1 MLKSCKVNKGLNGSL
16 IIPGD
21 KSISHRSLIIAS
33 LASGISEVTNILKS
47 EDVLH
52 TLKAMKNMGVK
63 IEENKNKLIIYGEGL
78 DSLKKPNKTIYL
90 GNSGTSARLLIGLLS
105 AQNFES
111 TIGGDTSLSS
121 RPMNRIIEPLLK
133 MGATINSKDGKMPVE
148 IIGKKL
154 KNISYNLLI
163 PSAQVKSGIILA
175 SLNVDG
181 KTQIIEN
188 SITRDHT
195 EIMLKSFEAD
205 IDIKKEDERKIITVT
220 GQKELI
226 AKNIEVP
233 SDLSSCAFF
242 IVAALI
248 NKNSKLILNNININP
263 TRDGILKALLL
274 MGGKIKILNKRKV
287 NEEIVA
293 DLEVESSEL
302 NGCELGEDMSKLM
315 IDEYPIL
322 SIAASF
328 ANSPS
333 HFKGLKELRVK
344 ESDRLELIKHNLENC
359 GVKCL
364 IKDDELFIDPK
375 DKYTIKN
382 NKIKT
387 DFDHRIAM
395 SFAIMGSLLEEDL
408 FIDDSSSIKTSFPNF
423 VECYNKVGGN
433 IVE

>member
-1 MLKSCKVNKGLNGSL
+1 MLSLSGLKIANS
-16 IIPGD
+16 
-21 KSISHRSLIIAS
+21 RSLDISKIW
-33 LASGISEVTNILKS
+33 LKVFGFKTVSG
-47 EDVLH
+47 EDV
-52 TLKAMKNMGVK
+52 GD
-63 IEENKNKLIIYGEGL
+63 I
-78 DSLKKPNKTIYL
+78 
-90 GNSGTSARLLIGLLS
+90 SAS
-105 AQNFES
+105 YS
-111 TIGGDTSLSS
+111 
-121 RPMNRIIEPLLK
+121 LLK
-133 MGATINSKDGKMPVE
+133 G
-148 IIGKKL
+148 
-154 KNISYNLLI
+154 
-163 PSAQVKSGIILA
+163 
-175 SLNVDG
+175 
-181 KTQIIEN
+181 
-188 SITRDHT
+188 
-195 EIMLKSFEAD
+195 
-205 IDIKKEDERKIITVT
+205 
-220 GQKELI
+220 
-226 AKNIEVP
+226 
-233 SDLSSCAFF
+233 
-242 IVAALI
+242 
-248 NKNSKLILNNININP
+248 
-263 TRDGILKALLL
+263 
-274 MGGKIKILNKRKV
+274 IKILST
-287 NEEIVA
+287 
-293 DLEVESSEL
+293 LSPYL
-302 NGCELGEDMSKLM
+302 